1 MQALA
6 YDVCKQRLGKVKT
19 TFNASLVVR
28 KQRRRWEPVFIELV
42 LGVSDLD
49 LDAIGGDDIDAVE
62 LPAVGAI

>member
-1 MQALA
+1 MRAIA
-6 YDVCKQRLGKVKT
+6 YDVCKQRLRKVKN

-28 KQRRRWEPVFIELV
+28 KQRRRWKPVFIELV

-49 LDAIGGDDIDAVE
+49 LDAIGGDDVDAVE